1 MNLVPRRDASSKPPL
16 GTINV
21 IFVALGRTSSCPSRV
36 MFVARLSTEDS
47 NSEPKR
53 ARKEI
58 QRILGFSNEDKAR
71 TIQPYDDA
79 LVVTLRL
86 GGYDVRRVMVDN
98 GSGAK
103 IMYPDLYKG
112 LNLRLKDLTAYD
124 SPLVSFEGKMVI
136 PNG

>member
-36 MFVARLSTEDS
+36 MFVARLSTKDS
-47 NSEPKR
+47 NSGPKR

>member
-1 MNLVPRRDASSKPPL
+1 MNLVPQRDASSKPPL

-58 QRILGFSNEDKAR
+58 QPILGFSNEDKAR

-124 SPLVSFEGKMVI
+124 SLLVSFEGKMVI

>member
-58 QRILGFSNEDKAR
+58 QPILGFSNEDKAR

-112 LNLRLKDLTAYD
+112 LNLRFKDLTAYD

>member
-1 MNLVPRRDASSKPPL
+1 MNLVPQRDASSKPPL
-16 GTINV
+16 GMINV

-47 NSEPKR
+47 NLEPKR

-58 QRILGFSNEDKAR
+58 QPILGFSNEDKAR